1 LNRIEIIRKNYHD
14 RNGSA
19 GIDDDERLKEYV
31 VNIYKTIMYRGIK
44 GTLVYACNQ
53 ELRDYLASYIK
64 NETSGKSLTF
74 IEEEPILRVL
84 DFQKV
89 EPYKN
94 AIPLVDI
101 QAAAGSFSEN
111 QLHSELTWVEAPDG
125 IRVSE
130 GDFICKV
137 VGESMNKRIP
147 NGSLC
152 LFKHYTGGSR
162 NGKIVLVESTSIQD
176 ADFGSGYTVKE
187 YESVKNISDSEWS
200 HESIILKPLSTHDE
214 YSNIVLKEDEL
225 VDFRVVGVFEKVI

>member
-1 LNRIEIIRKNYHD
+1 
-14 RNGSA
+14 
-19 GIDDDERLKEYV
+19 
-31 VNIYKTIMYRGIK
+31 
-44 GTLVYACNQ
+44 
-53 ELRDYLASYIK
+53 
-64 NETSGKSLTF
+64 
-74 IEEEPILRVL
+74 
-84 DFQKV
+84 
-89 EPYKN
+89 
-94 AIPLVDI
+94 
-101 QAAAGSFSEN
+101 
-111 QLHSELTWVEAPDG
+111 
-125 IRVSE
+125 
-130 GDFICKV
+130 
-137 VGESMNKRIP
+137 MNKRIP